1 MLNTAL
7 ITHAVSWG
15 IGRHIYYLT
24 PVETVNAIKF
34 EFIAQVCCTNL
45 SDRTGGSNMIIPNR
59 HQA

>member
-1 MLNTAL
+1 MLQLVAMTNTAL

-34 EFIAQVCCTNL
+34 EFIAQV
-45 SDRTGGSNMIIPNR
+45 
-59 HQA
+59 